1 VFPGKP
7 LCSLPKGATVAMI
20 RRMPEKPNVVVA
32 VDLPE
37 HRKAEIEAVCTVNY
51 LPMRG
56 PRADLLAALAPAEG
70 VLISNMVVAN
80 DELFDAAPRL
90 RVYAGIGVGYNNAD
104 VPSATRH
111 GVVVCNTPGVL
122 TNSVVDQTFGIIL
135 MLAKRLRENEE
146 YVRSGSWSRRST
158 PPPMGIDIAGK
169 TLGVIGF
176 GRIGREVTRRA
187 QAFGMQTLFYDLFD
201 TAVVDSPVSQYAP
214 LDDLLRE
221 SDFVT
226 LHTDLNDSTRGLI
239 GERELALMKPT
250 AYLVNTSR
258 GPVVN
263 QKALVH
269 ALKANRIAG
278 AGLDVVEVEPPA
290 PEEELLT
297 LPNALVFPHSATA
310 TIETRN
316 KMRDLAVRNLLAA
329 MTGQMPATPVNPE
342 ALWVRR

>member
-1 VFPGKP
+1 
-7 LCSLPKGATVAMI
+7 MM
-20 RRMPEKPNVVVA
+20 RRMPDKPNVVVA

-37 HRKAEIEAVCTVNY
+37 HKKAEIEAACSVTY

-56 PRADLLAALAPAEG
+56 PRGDLLSALADVEG

-90 RVYAGIGVGYNNAD
+90 RVYASVGVGYNNAD
-104 VPSATRH
+104 IPAATRH

-135 MLAKRLRENEE
+135 MLAKRLRENEQ
-146 YVRSGSWSRRST
+146 YVRSGGWSRRDT

-169 TLGVIGF
+169 VLGVIGF
-176 GRIGREVTRRA
+176 GRIGREVTRRG

-201 TAVVDSPVSQYAP
+201 TAVVDAPVSQYAP
-214 LDDLLRE
+214 MDDLLRE

-226 LHTDLNDSTRGLI
+226 VHTDLNDSTRGLI
-239 GERELALMKPT
+239 GDRELALMKPT

-258 GPVVN
+258 GPVVD
-263 QKALVH
+263 QKALVA
-269 ALKANRIAG
+269 ALKSNRIAG

-290 PEEELLT
+290 PEDELLM

-310 TIETRN
+310 TIETRG

-329 MTGQMPATPVNPE
+329 MTGRMPPACVNPE
-342 ALWVRR
+342 ALWTRA